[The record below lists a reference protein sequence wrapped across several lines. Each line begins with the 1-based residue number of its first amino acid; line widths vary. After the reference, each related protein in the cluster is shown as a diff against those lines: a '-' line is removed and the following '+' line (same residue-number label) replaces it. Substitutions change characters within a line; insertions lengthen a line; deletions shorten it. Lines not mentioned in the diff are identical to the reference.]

1 VTEEDLRKRFS
12 EAGQVSSVRVIIDK
26 ESGRPKGFGFVEFHS
41 SQDAENALRLLQGA
55 DICGRPVRLDI
66 PQGKGG
72 GGGGGGGKGDYGRA
86 GNFGGAP
93 MRPAMS
99 TERGKDVFADRSAS
113 RSRRRRSSRS
123 RSRSSRR
130 SPRSRSRSKREGKE
144 VIQPASEIA

>member
-1 VTEEDLRKRFS
+1 MPQSTSKQQAEDSVSELRTVHSEPKLLLAAFCLAKRSVHLLWSLTTRKTERHTPR
-12 EAGQVSSVRVIIDK
+12 VRVGSPD
-26 ESGRPKGFGFVEFHS
+26 
-41 SQDAENALRLLQGA
+41 L
-55 DICGRPVRLDI
+55 I
-66 PQGKGG
+66 PW
-72 GGGGGGGKGDYGRA
+72 
-86 GNFGGAP
+86 
-93 MRPAMS
+93 PAMS